1 MGMVI
6 DAEPVA
12 PGFAGIGML
21 MPFIEEFAGG
31 AGLCVAWLAAA
42 FFVEALLF
50 APFFFAGAFFFAAC
64 FAGIGIAMPGMF
76 ICIAAA
82 GADAIAADE
91 QRSAQR
97 IFTTAIS

>member
-6 DAEPVA
+6 GAEPLA

-21 MPFIEEFAGG
+21 MPLIEEFAAG
-31 AGLCVAWLAAA
+31 AGLCAAWLAAA

-50 APFFFAGAFFFAAC
+50 APFFFAGAFFFAC

-76 ICIAAA
+76 ICSAAA
-82 GADAIAADE
+82 GADTIAADE

-97 IFTTAIS
+97 IFTTAIA

>member
-1 MGMVI
+1 MGIVI
-6 DAEPVA
+6 GAEPLA

-21 MPFIEEFAGG
+21 MPLIEEFAAG
-31 AGLCVAWLAAA
+31 AGLCAAWLAAA

-50 APFFFAGAFFFAAC
+50 APFFFAGAFFFAC

-82 GADAIAADE
+82 GADRIAADE

-97 IFTTAIS
+97 IFTTRIS

>member
-1 MGMVI
+1 MGIVI
-6 DAEPVA
+6 GAEPLA

-21 MPFIEEFAGG
+21 MPFIEEFAEG
-31 AGLCVAWLAAA
+31 AALCAAWCAAA
-42 FFVEALLF
+42 LGVEALLF
-50 APFFFAGAFFFAAC
+50 ALFFFAGAFFFAAC

>member
-1 MGMVI
+1 MVI
-6 DAEPVA
+6 GGEPLA

-21 MPFIEEFAGG
+21 MPFIEGLAAG
-31 AGLCVAWLAAA
+31 AGLCAASVAAL
-42 FFVEALLF
+42 FVEALPF
-50 APFFFAGAFFFAAC
+50 APFFFASVFFFAAC
-64 FAGIGIAMPGMF
+64 LAGIGIAMPGMF